1 MFKMVNVKMDTRMRD
16 ALKKISEKQFSSV
29 GAVIKQ
35 AVEKFL
41 EDRGIDWRNEP
52 EKSKEK

>member
-1 MFKMVNVKMDTRMRD
+1 MVNVKMDTRMRD
-16 ALKKISEKQFSSV
+16 ALKKISEKQFSSL
-29 GAVIKQ
+29 GAVVKQ